1 LWQRIRR
8 GAATGDKVEVDS
20 AARDEVQV
28 VVRDVVRT
36 MARDEVE
43 GATRRGGDLDD
54 EVSVVSGR
62 RSNGKSSV

>member
-1 LWQRIRR
+1 
-8 GAATGDKVEVDS
+8 
-20 AARDEVQV
+20 

-43 GATRRGGDLDD
+43 GATRQGDLDD

>member
-1 LWQRIRR
+1 
-8 GAATGDKVEVDS
+8 
-20 AARDEVQV
+20 V